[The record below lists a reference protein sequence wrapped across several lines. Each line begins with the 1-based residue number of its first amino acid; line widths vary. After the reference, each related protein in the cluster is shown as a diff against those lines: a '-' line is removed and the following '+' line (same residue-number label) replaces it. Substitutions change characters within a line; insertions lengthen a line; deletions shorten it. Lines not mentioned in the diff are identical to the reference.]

1 MVKEEILFELVSMKT
16 KRINIRVSESYIK
29 RLNNIKK
36 RTGVTISEMIRRG
49 LILYL
54 DKYEI

>member
-16 KRINIRVSESYIK
+16 RRINIRVSESYIK

>member
-36 RTGVTISEMIRRG
+36 RTGVTVSEMIRRG